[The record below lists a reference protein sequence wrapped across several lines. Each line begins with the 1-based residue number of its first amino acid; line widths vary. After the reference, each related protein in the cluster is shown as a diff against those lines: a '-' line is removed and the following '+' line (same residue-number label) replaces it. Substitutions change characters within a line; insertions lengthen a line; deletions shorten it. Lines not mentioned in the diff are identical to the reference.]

1 MKDGGNVDDALINF
15 IYSGYSNWKN
25 AIVNMGG
32 GFSCHERS
40 RSHKT
45 ALEVVVSLPQTTKD
59 VREMLSSKYAEEK
72 RIRRLYLYKNRC
84 FSPYCF

>member
-1 MKDGGNVDDALINF
+1 MLFFCHICVTAIETGKMKDGGNVDDAF

-25 AIVNMGG
+25 ASGNTG

-45 ALEVVVSLPQTTKD
+45 ALEVVVSLPQTTGRNA
-59 VREMLSSKYAEEK
+59 VFQ
-72 RIRRLYLYKNRC
+72 IRRGKKD
-84 FSPYCF
+84 S